1 MKLELH
7 GDAPERCLWK
17 SGQKYQ
23 CISTTVEH
31 GGRTVIV
38 WGDVLAAGNA
48 ELLHCEKSF
57 NVFEYRRVLQ
67 NAFLPTI
74 EMLLSKE
81 K

>member
-1 MKLELH
+1 
-7 GDAPERCLWK
+7 
-17 SGQKYQ
+17 
-23 CISTTVEH
+23 
-31 GGRTVIV
+31 V

-74 EMLLSKE
+74 ETLLPKE